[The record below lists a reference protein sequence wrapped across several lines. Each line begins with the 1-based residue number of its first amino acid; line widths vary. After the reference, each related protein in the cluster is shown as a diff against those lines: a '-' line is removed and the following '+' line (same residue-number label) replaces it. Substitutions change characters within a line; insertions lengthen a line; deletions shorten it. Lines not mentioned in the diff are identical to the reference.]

1 MPNGTVEV
9 CILKTNFVIQ
19 STSIDIGVPKQHIT
33 KKKSPISSPG
43 ILMHRAKSS
52 FMSPAPITLNN
63 VNRKPIT
70 RTIIGIIIFKSP
82 KTPANEPE
90 QTNTS
95 NTLLFLICRYN
106 ISVIQQYVNI
116 KKIIGIIINI
126 METSPKT

>member
-1 MPNGTVEV
+1 
-9 CILKTNFVIQ
+9 
-19 STSIDIGVPKQHIT
+19 
-33 KKKSPISSPG
+33 
-43 ILMHRAKSS
+43 MHRAKSS
-52 FMSPAPITLNN
+52 FMSPAPITPNN
-63 VNRKPIT
+63 VSRKPIT

-116 KKIIGIIINI
+116 KKIIGIIISI